1 MKARMVNIC
10 VAIVLIAAGF
20 VWGNRSVVL
29 AQQRT
34 SVVPKAW
41 GHAVGGAANI
51 LIFEDADGTVRFV
64 NPNNGE
70 ITTQVNRK

>member
-1 MKARMVNIC
+1 MKTRIVNIC
-10 VAIVLIAAGF
+10 MALLLIAAGF

-29 AQQRT
+29 AQQHT
-34 SVVPKAW
+34 SAVPKAW

-51 LIFEDADGTVRFV
+51 LIFEDADGVVRFV

-70 ITTQVNRK
+70 MTIQVNRK

>member
-1 MKARMVNIC
+1 MKVRILNIC
-10 VAIVLIAAGF
+10 VAALLIAAGF

-29 AQQRT
+29 AQQHT
-34 SVVPKAW
+34 SVVPKTW

-51 LIFEDADGTVRFV
+51 LIFEDADGVIRFV

-70 ITTQVNRK
+70 MTIQVNRK